1 MRNVVVVRN
10 GQGCWKSVSKSVLKK
25 IYWTYIKT
33 SRPNQ
38 MEKILERIE
47 GKKNRKLAAVKTE
60 ITD

>member
-10 GQGCWKSVSKSVLKK
+10 GQGCWKSVSKSVFKK
-25 IYWTYIKT
+25 NYWTYIKT

-47 GKKNRKLAAVKTE
+47 RKKNRKLAAVKIE